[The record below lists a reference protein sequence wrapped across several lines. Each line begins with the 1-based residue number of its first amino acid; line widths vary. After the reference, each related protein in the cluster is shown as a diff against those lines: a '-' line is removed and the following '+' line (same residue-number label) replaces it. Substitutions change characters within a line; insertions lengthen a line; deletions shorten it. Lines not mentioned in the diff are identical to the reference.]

1 MHPHPVGLRP
11 LILGL
16 GCRRWVE
23 TALQRLVA
31 YLLRQRPA
39 KAKTPR
45 STNALTCRRRADP
58 KARGYLAFG
67 HAAGAEP
74 KHVADLAHGQSRS
87 RHPQLL
93 SKGAEPMPI
102 RRSPHGPHHPRPQLV
117 AIDRNRWSRSI
128 GTDGRDHPVRALPAE
143 SGDLVP
149 GAPVAFHPF
158 HAPFA

>member
-102 RRSPHGPHHPRPQLV
+102 RRSPNGPHHPRPQLV

-128 GTDGRDHPVRALPAE
+128 GTNGRNQSEQMVAITRCAHP
-143 SGDLVP
+143 S
-149 GAPVAFHPF
+149 
-158 HAPFA
+158 